1 VIRLLVFALFLT
13 VVACETKPKVAPT
26 PIEFKNSFYSLKQ
39 SGVFEYRCEIRA
51 KTLADLTDS
60 EIDYLFKNQFRRE
73 ASLQEKGML
82 RNLHWNLLNSNEK
95 QEAVPN
101 IRIRD
106 FPTTESANIAERLT
120 QFLNLINKV
129 LTLTYLE
136 NFADRPDLKNVTI
149 NDKFFQV
156 VSNLEEVV
164 AEVEFNQK
172 KYRIFYGEKAGV
184 IEVTLQPL
192 GSMKIPSM
200 IRLAVPKTTKQETPA
215 TIDLFFDL
223 FDGLPRLTHFTATA
237 HQLENIPLRFAA
249 ENCDFT
255 K

>member
-1 VIRLLVFALFLT
+1 VIRILSFAFFLA

-39 SGVFEYRCEIRA
+39 SGVSEYRCEIRA
-51 KTLADLTDS
+51 KTLADLSDT
-60 EIDYLFKNQFRRE
+60 EMDYLFKNQFRRE

-82 RNLHWNLLNSNEK
+82 RNLRWSLINSNEK

-101 IRIRD
+101 TRIRD

-136 NFADRPDLKNVTI
+136 NFADRPDLKNVVITE
-149 NDKFFQV
+149 KFFQV

-172 KYRIFYGEKAGV
+172 KYRIFYGEKAGA
-184 IEVTLQPL
+184 IEVTLQPM

-200 IRLAVPKTTKQETPA
+200 IRLAVPKTPKQETPA
-215 TIDLFFDL
+215 TVDLFFDL

-237 HQLENIPLRFAA
+237 YQLDNIALRFTS
-249 ENCDFT
+249 ENCDFI